1 MEYDPF
7 DIEEIK
13 VGQMNPDPERHDSI
27 VVADKET
34 GLIHELEELKVDAE
48 DSDKIAFRARL
59 SDAKGY
65 LLDNVEGWIEKQP
78 IAEAKEMKIWFKDH
92 DKQVAG
98 GAAATVLAV
107 AVGSLVIRRR
117 KRR

>member
-7 DIEEIK
+7 NIEEIK
-13 VGQMNPDPERHDSI
+13 VGQTNPDPERHDSI
-27 VVADKET
+27 IVGDKET
-34 GLIHELEELKVDAE
+34 GLVHEFEELTQDTE
-48 DSDKIAFRARL
+48 DPDKIAFRARL

-65 LLDNVEGWIEKQP
+65 LLDNIEGWIEKQP
-78 IAEAKEMKIWFKDH
+78 IKEAHEMRVWFKDH
-92 DKQVAG
+92 DKQVAS